1 MSEPKGHTVSV
12 QTNQTLIWNREPALS
27 LLLKWR
33 VWISTG
39 QIEMDRLELALIWF
53 TYLLI
58 NVMWYF
64 TFHSEARALLFQ
76 S

>member
-39 QIEMDRLELALIWF
+39 QIETD
-53 TYLLI
+53 
-58 NVMWYF
+58 
-64 TFHSEARALLFQ
+64 
-76 S
+76 